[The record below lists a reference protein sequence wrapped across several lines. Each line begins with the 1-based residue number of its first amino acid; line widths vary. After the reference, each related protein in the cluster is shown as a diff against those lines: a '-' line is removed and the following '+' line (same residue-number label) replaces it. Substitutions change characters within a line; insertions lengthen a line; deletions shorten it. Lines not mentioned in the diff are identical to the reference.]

1 MLSPMKKILLYIF
14 FAIFIQIVSIQS
26 SEAIRIGLNIDVKQ
40 SYFGTSSEGVIYDE
54 KKNKPIFKTKKNAA
68 LCN

>member
-54 KKNKPIFKTKKNAA
+54 KKE
-68 LCN
+68 